1 MIILCIKFVGIK
13 WDTLCTLHNAV
24 KAVFFRIMGIVIYGK
39 IIKKTQYEVK
49 KQHWQACFLKRK
61 RKKYVVKIHQYQVL
75 NSGSNNNF

>member
-39 IIKKTQYEVK
+39 IIKKNTIWSKEAALASMLPK
-49 KQHWQACFLKRK
+49 KEE
-61 RKKYVVKIHQYQVL
+61 KKICGE
-75 NSGSNNNF
+75 NTPIPSS